1 MSPISA
7 EMNGNVKEMGGGG
20 VGRASNKSILSSE
33 ESSTSLDTSEGS
45 VGGVGENGQMMRE
58 SSGGSGSGSGPNS
71 SRGIMTTSTPI
82 QDVSTDEAES
92 ELPTSSTGSHY
103 GGSSS
108 ATNNNGAPKYGTMIP
123 NRVFVGGISPQTT
136 EHELVTLFSQFGSV
150 RGAKIIMDRGGI
162 SKGYGF
168 ITFETEEEAKR
179 LYNPQPNRVSV

>member
-7 EMNGNVKEMGGGG
+7 EMNGANLKEMGGGRG
-20 VGRASNKSILSSE
+20 GSKNLMSE
-33 ESSTSLDTSEGS
+33 DSSTSLDTSDER
-45 VGGVGENGQMMRE
+45 GGISDGGNDSGP
-58 SSGGSGSGSGPNS
+58 SSGRTLNS
-71 SRGIMTTSTPI
+71 STPI
-82 QDVSTDEAES
+82 QDVSIDENES

-103 GGSSS
+103 GGS
-108 ATNNNGAPKYGTMIP
+108 AGVNGAPKYGTMIP

-136 EHELVTLFSQFGSV
+136 EHELVSLFSQFGSV

-179 LYNPQPNRVSV
+179 LYNPGPNRVRS